1 MLTLSLEQIIWLS
14 GQLWLR
20 KGNTQNIGRIMS
32 IKRPVFHHR
41 QQSNVE
47 STVGKLCLQF
57 QHMAPAPAFW
67 FGRRLAVSEL

>member
-47 STVGKLCLQF
+47 STVSKLCLQF
-57 QHMAPAPAFW
+57 QHMAPALTFW